1 VVGKDG
7 EITMVTDKELGKL
20 IKQAILRDERLSFQ
34 PIEVS
39 VNNRIVTLAGS
50 VQTYRR
56 KLTAQELVSSFEDCR
71 DVVNKLTVNPPSS
84 IPDKEITNNV
94 RSALDSHADI
104 TKETIA
110 VSVTAGL
117 VSLNG
122 NVGSQ
127 WERIVAED
135 VVRSVRGV
143 KDVSNFLIVNLPD
156 KMEDKR
162 LEQDIEEALS
172 QARGLKDEKINVAI
186 SGGVIVLSGNVPS
199 LPQKEMAERV
209 ARQFRLWKIRNE
221 IVVMDH

>member
-1 VVGKDG
+1 
-7 EITMVTDKELGKL
+7 MVTDKELGKL

-34 PIEVS
+34 TIEVS
-39 VNNRIVTLAGS
+39 VDDRIVTLTGS

-56 KLTAQELVSSFEDCR
+56 KLAAQELVSSFEDCR

-94 RSALDSHADI
+94 GAALDSHADI

-135 VVRSVRGV
+135 VARSVRGV
-143 KDVSNFLIVNLPD
+143 KDVNNFLVVNLPD

-172 QARGLKDEKINVAI
+172 QARGLKDEKIHVAV
-186 SGGVIVLSGNVPS
+186 SGGVIVLSGKVPS

-209 ARQFRLWKIRNE
+209 ARQFRLWEIRNE

>member
-1 VVGKDG
+1 
-7 EITMVTDKELGKL
+7 MVTDKELGKL

-39 VNNRIVTLAGS
+39 INKGIVTLTGS

-56 KLTAQELVSSFEDCR
+56 KLAAQELISSFEDCR
-71 DVVNKLTVNPPSS
+71 DVVNKLTVKPPSS
-84 IPDKEITNNV
+84 LPDKEITNNV
-94 RSALDSHADI
+94 RAALDNHADI

-110 VSVTAGL
+110 VSVAAGV

-135 VVRSVRGV
+135 VARSVRGV
-143 KDVSNFLIVNLPD
+143 KDVSNFLVVNLPD

-162 LEQDIEEALS
+162 LGQDIEEALCH
-172 QARGLKDEKINVAI
+172 ARGLKDKKINVAA
-186 SGGVIVLSGNVPS
+186 SGGVIILSGKVPS

-209 ARQFRLWKIRNE
+209 ARQFRLWEIRNE
-221 IVVMDH
+221 IGVTGR

>member
-1 VVGKDG
+1 
-7 EITMVTDKELGKL
+7 
-20 IKQAILRDERLSFQ
+20 
-34 PIEVS
+34 
-39 VNNRIVTLAGS
+39 
-50 VQTYRR
+50 
-56 KLTAQELVSSFEDCR
+56 VSSFGDCR

-94 RSALDSHADI
+94 RAALDSHADI
-104 TKETIA
+104 TKETIT

-122 NVGSQ
+122 NIGSQ
-127 WERIVAED
+127 WERIIAED
-135 VVRSVRGV
+135 VASSVRGV
-143 KDVSNFLIVNLPD
+143 KDVSNFLVVNLPD

-209 ARQFRLWKIRNE
+209 ARQFRLREIHNE